1 MTRRIL
7 INGRRAEEVRV
18 AIVEN
23 QTLDDYE
30 IETRRSG
37 LLRNNIY
44 RGVVANIAPSLNA
57 AFVDFGDVKNGF
69 LAFNDV
75 VESAYCRP
83 VKDAYRISDVLVPGQ
98 EIIVQVIKDAGGP
111 KGAQVT
117 TNISL
122 AGRYLVLRPKD
133 AKSGVS
139 RKVDDDARADL
150 TQKVRSLDLPEGYGC
165 IVRTNAMD
173 QSRAILLRDAKALVQ
188 LWHKIEAEAARGN
201 GPQLL
206 YNDQDIVVS
215 VMRDYFDSSI
225 NEVLIDDKSC
235 YERAM
240 TYVKATIASGKEKIK
255 LYEDKMP
262 IFSRFGIE
270 KQIEQIYARQVAL
283 PSGGYIVIDPTE
295 ALTAIDVNSAHAT
308 KRENQDLTAY
318 HTNLEAATE
327 IGRQL
332 RMRDIG
338 GLIVVD
344 FIDMRSGKH
353 QRDVERVM
361 RNAMARDKAR
371 NKVERISAN
380 GLLEINRQR
389 ISQALSQRMHL
400 TCPTCGGRGTIPSAE
415 AIGMNLMRE
424 IDARAANGNLGG
436 VNIKLH
442 PDIAQQL
449 QNERRREFAQ
459 IENEYDIR
467 IEIIATREMSRG
479 EEAIEWLTRKQADAL
494 YPEKSVQRDT
504 ASIID
509 VAEVYQNQD
518 EIDDAYRPNDY
529 EEFSSDDARRKRA
542 SRRAQRREAI
552 CTDCEESTQ
561 QSACVA
567 DDAESKCM
575 NEDSSTRKRNRRE
588 ERKEE
593 CREARFDERREGR
606 FDERREGRF
615 DERRESSRREERR
628 DGGAPSQRSLR
639 TGAAEAVQAPDS
651 HRLPGIGIASGL
663 IALSVFIEAM
673 APYMNDANGANGPED
688 RSRRRFSAR
697 RRTFKKEAGAGMDYR
712 MFTLDLVK
720 AVCVRAFG
728 MSTEM
733 TRKDLVSQ
741 MPEVSRYF
749 EVIAQKPEDERLAI
763 VSDLR
768 IAITSRHA
776 SARLSCIFDANP
788 DAQADEMAAM
798 LVQARDNV
806 ITSMT
811 TRGAGEC
818 RSAAESTI
826 GAALERVF
834 GAAKAVA
841 ERVEASDAEIS
852 SAEVERAEESYTVAD
867 AVAESEEVVRHPEV
881 AIATVP
887 VAERRGSR
895 QRQRSNRRAAIGA
908 QAQDGSAEET
918 PCIVDDGVVVT
929 ADVEIAPMTR
939 LDDVKTTAET
949 ASEAHQDEDLEP
961 TLEMPRV
968 SRERRRDR
976 RSRDR
981 RNMASE
987 TVDSAES
994 NAIVRDSIAETQ
1006 VANEV
1011 QSTNEVQVANEVQAA
1026 NDAQTGRR
1034 RERRTRRPQIGS
1046 ENAGNAGNAVVMA
1059 QNGDEAANTVKQ
1071 TANVESQAV
1080 KTESQE
1086 AKAERQTAKAE
1097 KQTAKADN
1105 QTAKADNQT
1114 AKVDNQTANVES
1126 QAKPAIDDKTAP
1138 KAQKSPKAERLRRE
1152 APKAERPRR
1161 EAVSEPVVVAEA
1173 PQNDDNR
1180 SKRRVRKVNAAQID
1194 TTLYAKDDVVAVNA
1208 DLASADSSAVSA
1220 DMGAVSADMGAVSAD
1235 MGAASADSGVA
1246 ERDAVEVVAPVER
1259 QPRQPR
1265 RSRSR
1270 IEAKDKTSDDLG
1282 VERKVDEPKVDD
1294 VADIADKASKADKAN
1309 AADKASD
1316 KETKSTRRTRTVR
1329 ARMASPTA
1337 AESEERVDVAPVAE
1351 SLPVVDN
1358 SPAVEDGGAQTEP
1371 ASKPRRARQ
1380 TRRARPGDDVQ

>member
-1 MTRRIL
+1 M
-7 INGRRAEEVRV
+7 RV

-552 CTDCEESTQ
+552 CTNCEENTQ
-561 QSACVA
+561 QSTCVA
-567 DDAESKCM
+567 DDAESKCVS
-575 NEDSSTRKRNRRE
+575 EDSSNRRRNRRE

-593 CREARFDERREGR
+593 CRDERREGR
-606 FDERREGRF
+606 SDERREDRSDERREGRC

-651 HRLPGIGIASGL
+651 HRLPGIGVASGL

-673 APYMNDANGANGPED
+673 APYMNDANGSNGSNGPED

-741 MPEVSRYF
+741 MAEVSRYF

-811 TRGAGEC
+811 KRGAGEC

-826 GAALERVF
+826 GAAMERVF

-852 SAEVERAEESYTVAD
+852 SAKVESAEESYTVAD

-949 ASEAHQDEDLEP
+949 ASEAPQADDLET

-987 TVDSAES
+987 TADTAES
-994 NAIVRDSIAETQ
+994 NAIARDSIAETQ
-1006 VANEV
+1006 VV
-1011 QSTNEVQVANEVQAA
+1011 NEVQAT
-1026 NDAQTGRR
+1026 NDVQATNEAQTGRR

-1046 ENAGNAGNAVVMA
+1046 ENTGNAVIMA
-1059 QNGDEAANTVKQ
+1059 QNGDETVKAESQEANVERQ
-1071 TANVESQAV
+1071 TANVE
-1080 KTESQE
+1080 
-1086 AKAERQTAKAE
+1086 R
-1097 KQTAKADN
+1097 
-1105 QTAKADNQT
+1105 QT

-1126 QAKPAIDDKTAP
+1126 QSKPEIDDKTAP
-1138 KAQKSPKAERLRRE
+1138 KAQKSPKAERPRRE

-1161 EAVSEPVVVAEA
+1161 DAISEPVVVAEA

-1180 SKRRVRKVNAAQID
+1180 SKRRVRKVNAARID
-1194 TTLYAKDDVVAVNA
+1194 TALYAKDDVAAVNA

-1220 DMGAVSADMGAVSAD
+1220 DLGSVSADLSVS
-1235 MGAASADSGVA
+1235 

-1265 RSRSR
+1265 HSRSR
-1270 IEAKDKTSDDLG
+1270 IEAKDKASDDLG
-1282 VERKVDEPKVDD
+1282 VERKVDEPKVDA
-1294 VADIADKASKADKAN
+1294 VADIADKVRE
-1309 AADKASD
+1309 ADKASD
-1316 KETKSTRRTRTVR
+1316 KVTKSTRRTRTVR
-1329 ARMASPTA
+1329 ARMASTTA
-1337 AESEERVDVAPVAE
+1337 AESEGRVDVAPVAE
-1351 SLPVVDN
+1351 PLPVVDN

>member
-552 CTDCEESTQ
+552 CTNCEENTQ
-561 QSACVA
+561 QSTCVA
-567 DDAESKCM
+567 DDAESKCVS
-575 NEDSSTRKRNRRE
+575 EDSSNRRRNRRE

-593 CREARFDERREGR
+593 CRDERREDRSDERREGR
-606 FDERREGRF
+606 SDERREGRCDERREGRS

-651 HRLPGIGIASGL
+651 HRLPGIGVASGL

-673 APYMNDANGANGPED
+673 APYMNDANGSNGSNGPED

-741 MPEVSRYF
+741 MAEVSRYF

-806 ITSMT
+806 ITSMMK
-811 TRGAGEC
+811 RGAGEC

-826 GAALERVF
+826 GAAMERVF

-852 SAEVERAEESYTVAD
+852 SAKVESAEESYTVAD

-949 ASEAHQDEDLEP
+949 ASEAPQADDLET

-987 TVDSAES
+987 TADTAES
-994 NAIVRDSIAETQ
+994 NAIARDSIAETQ
-1006 VANEV
+1006 ATNDVQDAND
-1011 QSTNEVQVANEVQAA
+1011 VQVANE
-1026 NDAQTGRR
+1026 AQTGRR

-1046 ENAGNAGNAVVMA
+1046 ENTGNAVIMA
-1059 QNGDEAANTVKQ
+1059 QNGDETVK
-1071 TANVESQAV
+1071 A
-1080 KTESQE
+1080 ESQE
-1086 AKAERQTAKAE
+1086 ANVERQTAKV
-1097 KQTAKADN
+1097 
-1105 QTAKADNQT
+1105 DNQT

-1126 QAKPAIDDKTAP
+1126 QSKPEIDDKTAP
-1138 KAQKSPKAERLRRE
+1138 KAQKSPKAERPRRE

-1161 EAVSEPVVVAEA
+1161 DAISEPVVVAEA

-1180 SKRRVRKVNAAQID
+1180 SKRRVRKVNAARID
-1194 TTLYAKDDVVAVNA
+1194 TALYAKDDVAAVNA

-1220 DMGAVSADMGAVSAD
+1220 DLGSVSADS
-1235 MGAASADSGVA
+1235 SIS

-1270 IEAKDKTSDDLG
+1270 IEAKDKASDDLG
-1282 VERKVDEPKVDD
+1282 VERKVDEPKVDA
-1294 VADIADKASKADKAN
+1294 VADIADKVRE
-1309 AADKASD
+1309 ADKASD
-1316 KETKSTRRTRTVR
+1316 KVTKSTRRTRTVR
-1329 ARMASPTA
+1329 ARMASTTA
-1337 AESEERVDVAPVAE
+1337 AESEGRVDVAPVAE
-1351 SLPVVDN
+1351 PLPVVDN

>member
-552 CTDCEESTQ
+552 CTNCEENTQ

-567 DDAESKCM
+567 DDAESKCVS
-575 NEDSSTRKRNRRE
+575 EDSSNRRRNRRE

-593 CREARFDERREGR
+593 CRDERREDRSDERREDRCDERREGR
-606 FDERREGRF
+606 C

-651 HRLPGIGIASGL
+651 HRLPGIGVASGL

-673 APYMNDANGANGPED
+673 APYMNDANGSNGSNGPED

-741 MPEVSRYF
+741 MAEVSRYF

-811 TRGAGEC
+811 KRGAGEC

-826 GAALERVF
+826 GAAMERVF

-852 SAEVERAEESYTVAD
+852 SAKVESAEESYTVAD

-949 ASEAHQDEDLEP
+949 ASEAPQADDLET

-987 TVDSAES
+987 TADTAES
-994 NAIVRDSIAETQ
+994 NAIARDSIAETQ
-1006 VANEV
+1006 VANDV
-1011 QSTNEVQVANEVQAA
+1011 QATNDVQVANE
-1026 NDAQTGRR
+1026 AQTGRR

-1046 ENAGNAGNAVVMA
+1046 ENTGNAVIMA
-1059 QNGDEAANTVKQ
+1059 QNGDETVK
-1071 TANVESQAV
+1071 A
-1080 KTESQE
+1080 ESQE
-1086 AKAERQTAKAE
+1086 ANVER
-1097 KQTAKADN
+1097 
-1105 QTAKADNQT
+1105 QT

-1126 QAKPAIDDKTAP
+1126 QSKPEIDDKTAP
-1138 KAQKSPKAERLRRE
+1138 KAQKSPKAERPRRE

-1161 EAVSEPVVVAEA
+1161 DAISEPVVVAEA

-1180 SKRRVRKVNAAQID
+1180 SKRRVRKVNAARID
-1194 TTLYAKDDVVAVNA
+1194 TALYAKDDVAAVNA

-1220 DMGAVSADMGAVSAD
+1220 DLGSVSADS
-1235 MGAASADSGVA
+1235 SIS

-1270 IEAKDKTSDDLG
+1270 IEAKDKASDDLG
-1282 VERKVDEPKVDD
+1282 VERKVDEPKVDA
-1294 VADIADKASKADKAN
+1294 VADIADKVRE
-1309 AADKASD
+1309 ADKASD
-1316 KETKSTRRTRTVR
+1316 KVTKSTRRTRTVR
-1329 ARMASPTA
+1329 ARMASTTA
-1337 AESEERVDVAPVAE
+1337 AESEGRVDVAPVAE
-1351 SLPVVDN
+1351 PLPVVDN

>member
-240 TYVKATIASGKEKIK
+240 TYVKATIASGREKIK

-552 CTDCEESTQ
+552 CTNCEENTQ
-561 QSACVA
+561 QSTCVA
-567 DDAESKCM
+567 DDAESKCVS
-575 NEDSSTRKRNRRE
+575 EDSSNRRRNRRE

-593 CREARFDERREGR
+593 CRDERREDRSDERREGR
-606 FDERREGRF
+606 CDERREGRC

-651 HRLPGIGIASGL
+651 HRLPGIGVASGL

-673 APYMNDANGANGPED
+673 APYMNDANGSNGSNGPED

-741 MPEVSRYF
+741 MAEVSRYF

-811 TRGAGEC
+811 KRGAGEC

-826 GAALERVF
+826 GAAMERVF

-852 SAEVERAEESYTVAD
+852 SAKVESAEESYTVAD

-949 ASEAHQDEDLEP
+949 ASEAPQADDLET

-987 TVDSAES
+987 TADTAES
-994 NAIVRDSIAETQ
+994 NAIARDSIAETQ
-1006 VANEV
+1006 VANDV
-1011 QSTNEVQVANEVQAA
+1011 QATNDVQVANE
-1026 NDAQTGRR
+1026 AQTGRR

-1046 ENAGNAGNAVVMA
+1046 ENTGNAVIMA
-1059 QNGDEAANTVKQ
+1059 QNGDETVKAESQEANVERQ
-1071 TANVESQAV
+1071 TANVE
-1080 KTESQE
+1080 
-1086 AKAERQTAKAE
+1086 R
-1097 KQTAKADN
+1097 
-1105 QTAKADNQT
+1105 QT

-1126 QAKPAIDDKTAP
+1126 QSKPEIDDKTAP
-1138 KAQKSPKAERLRRE
+1138 KAQKSPKAERPRRE

-1161 EAVSEPVVVAEA
+1161 DAISEPVVVAEA

-1180 SKRRVRKVNAAQID
+1180 SKRRVRKVNAARID
-1194 TTLYAKDDVVAVNA
+1194 TALYAKDDVAAVNA

-1220 DMGAVSADMGAVSAD
+1220 DLGSVSADLSVS
-1235 MGAASADSGVA
+1235 

-1270 IEAKDKTSDDLG
+1270 IEAKDKASDDLG
-1282 VERKVDEPKVDD
+1282 VERKVDEPKVDA
-1294 VADIADKASKADKAN
+1294 VADIADKVREADKAN
-1309 AADKASD
+1309 DKV
-1316 KETKSTRRTRTVR
+1316 TKSTRRTRTVR
-1329 ARMASPTA
+1329 ARMASTTA
-1337 AESEERVDVAPVAE
+1337 AESEGRVDVAPVAE
-1351 SLPVVDN
+1351 PFPVVDN

>member
-552 CTDCEESTQ
+552 CTNCEENTQ

-567 DDAESKCM
+567 DDAESKCVS
-575 NEDSSTRKRNRRE
+575 EDSSNRRRNRRE

-593 CREARFDERREGR
+593 CRDERREDRSDERREGR
-606 FDERREGRF
+606 CDERREGRC

-651 HRLPGIGIASGL
+651 HRLPGIGVASGL

-673 APYMNDANGANGPED
+673 APYMNDANGSNGSNGPED

-741 MPEVSRYF
+741 MAEVSRYF

-806 ITSMT
+806 ITSMMK
-811 TRGAGEC
+811 RGAGEC

-826 GAALERVF
+826 GAAMERVF

-852 SAEVERAEESYTVAD
+852 SAKVESAEESYTVAD

-949 ASEAHQDEDLEP
+949 ASEAPQADDLET

-987 TVDSAES
+987 TADTAES
-994 NAIVRDSIAETQ
+994 NAIARDSIAETQ
-1006 VANEV
+1006 VANDV
-1011 QSTNEVQVANEVQAA
+1011 QATNDVQAANDVQVANE
-1026 NDAQTGRR
+1026 AQTGRR

-1046 ENAGNAGNAVVMA
+1046 ENTGNAVIMA
-1059 QNGDEAANTVKQ
+1059 QNGDETVKAESQEANVERQ
-1071 TANVESQAV
+1071 TANVE
-1080 KTESQE
+1080 
-1086 AKAERQTAKAE
+1086 R
-1097 KQTAKADN
+1097 
-1105 QTAKADNQT
+1105 QT

-1126 QAKPAIDDKTAP
+1126 QSKPEIDDKTAP
-1138 KAQKSPKAERLRRE
+1138 KAQKSPKAERPRRE

-1161 EAVSEPVVVAEA
+1161 DAISEPVVVAEA

-1180 SKRRVRKVNAAQID
+1180 SKRRVRKVNAARID
-1194 TTLYAKDDVVAVNA
+1194 TALYAKDDVAAVNA

-1220 DMGAVSADMGAVSAD
+1220 DLGSVSADSSVS
-1235 MGAASADSGVA
+1235 

-1270 IEAKDKTSDDLG
+1270 IEAKDKASDDLG
-1282 VERKVDEPKVDD
+1282 VERKVDEPKVDA
-1294 VADIADKASKADKAN
+1294 VADIADKVRE
-1309 AADKASD
+1309 ADKASD
-1316 KETKSTRRTRTVR
+1316 KVTKSTRRTRTVR
-1329 ARMASPTA
+1329 ARMASTTA
-1337 AESEERVDVAPVAE
+1337 AESEGRVDVAPVAE
-1351 SLPVVDN
+1351 PLPVVDN

>member
-552 CTDCEESTQ
+552 CTNCEENTQ

-567 DDAESKCM
+567 DDAESKCVS
-575 NEDSSTRKRNRRE
+575 EDSSNRRRNRRE

-593 CREARFDERREGR
+593 CRDERREDRSDERREGR
-606 FDERREGRF
+606 CDERREGRS

-639 TGAAEAVQAPDS
+639 TGATEAVQAPDS
-651 HRLPGIGIASGL
+651 HRLPGIGVASGL

-673 APYMNDANGANGPED
+673 APYMNDANGSNGPED

-741 MPEVSRYF
+741 MAEVSRYF

-806 ITSMT
+806 ITSMMK
-811 TRGAGEC
+811 RGAGEC

-826 GAALERVF
+826 GAAMERVF

-852 SAEVERAEESYTVAD
+852 SAKVESAEESYTVAD

-949 ASEAHQDEDLEP
+949 ASEAPQADDLET

-987 TVDSAES
+987 TADTAES
-994 NAIVRDSIAETQ
+994 NAIARDSIAETQ
-1006 VANEV
+1006 VANDV
-1011 QSTNEVQVANEVQAA
+1011 QATNDVQVANE
-1026 NDAQTGRR
+1026 AQTGRR

-1046 ENAGNAGNAVVMA
+1046 ENTGNAVIMA
-1059 QNGDEAANTVKQ
+1059 QNGDETVK
-1071 TANVESQAV
+1071 A
-1080 KTESQE
+1080 ESQE
-1086 AKAERQTAKAE
+1086 ANVER
-1097 KQTAKADN
+1097 
-1105 QTAKADNQT
+1105 QT

-1126 QAKPAIDDKTAP
+1126 QSKPEIDDKTAP
-1138 KAQKSPKAERLRRE
+1138 KAQKSPKAERPRRE

-1161 EAVSEPVVVAEA
+1161 DAISEPVVVAEA
-1173 PQNDDNR
+1173 PQNGDNR
-1180 SKRRVRKVNAAQID
+1180 SKRRVRKVNAARID
-1194 TTLYAKDDVVAVNA
+1194 TALYAKDDVAAVNA

-1220 DMGAVSADMGAVSAD
+1220 DLGSVSADLSVS
-1235 MGAASADSGVA
+1235 

-1270 IEAKDKTSDDLG
+1270 IEAKDKASDDLG
-1282 VERKVDEPKVDD
+1282 VERKVDEPKVDA
-1294 VADIADKASKADKAN
+1294 VADIADKVRE
-1309 AADKASD
+1309 ADKASD
-1316 KETKSTRRTRTVR
+1316 KVTKSTRRTRTVR
-1329 ARMASPTA
+1329 ARMASTTA
-1337 AESEERVDVAPVAE
+1337 AESEGRVDVAPVAE
-1351 SLPVVDN
+1351 PLPVVDN

>member
-552 CTDCEESTQ
+552 CTNCEENTQ
-561 QSACVA
+561 QSTCVA
-567 DDAESKCM
+567 DDAESKCVS
-575 NEDSSTRKRNRRE
+575 EDSSNRRRNRRE

-593 CREARFDERREGR
+593 CRDERREDRSDERREGR
-606 FDERREGRF
+606 CDERREGRS

-651 HRLPGIGIASGL
+651 HRLPGIGVASGL

-673 APYMNDANGANGPED
+673 APYMNDANGSNGPED

-741 MPEVSRYF
+741 MAEVSRYF

-811 TRGAGEC
+811 KRGAGEC

-826 GAALERVF
+826 GAAMERVF

-852 SAEVERAEESYTVAD
+852 SAKVESAEESYTVAD

-949 ASEAHQDEDLEP
+949 ASEAPQADDLET

-987 TVDSAES
+987 TADTAES
-994 NAIVRDSIAETQ
+994 NAIARDSIAETQ
-1006 VANEV
+1006 VANDV
-1011 QSTNEVQVANEVQAA
+1011 QATNDVQAANDVQVANE
-1026 NDAQTGRR
+1026 AQTGRR

-1046 ENAGNAGNAVVMA
+1046 ENTGNAVIMA
-1059 QNGDEAANTVKQ
+1059 QNGDETVKAESQEANVERQ
-1071 TANVESQAV
+1071 TANVE
-1080 KTESQE
+1080 
-1086 AKAERQTAKAE
+1086 R
-1097 KQTAKADN
+1097 
-1105 QTAKADNQT
+1105 QT

-1126 QAKPAIDDKTAP
+1126 QSKPEIDDKTAP
-1138 KAQKSPKAERLRRE
+1138 KAQKSPKAERPRRE

-1161 EAVSEPVVVAEA
+1161 DAISEPVVVAEA
-1173 PQNDDNR
+1173 PQNGDNR
-1180 SKRRVRKVNAAQID
+1180 SKRRVRKVNAARID
-1194 TTLYAKDDVVAVNA
+1194 TALYAKDDVAAVNA

-1220 DMGAVSADMGAVSAD
+1220 DLGSVSADSSVS
-1235 MGAASADSGVA
+1235 

-1270 IEAKDKTSDDLG
+1270 IEAKDKASDDLG
-1282 VERKVDEPKVDD
+1282 VERKVDEPKVDA
-1294 VADIADKASKADKAN
+1294 VADIADKVRE
-1309 AADKASD
+1309 ADKASD
-1316 KETKSTRRTRTVR
+1316 KVTKSTRRTRTVR
-1329 ARMASPTA
+1329 ARMASTTA
-1337 AESEERVDVAPVAE
+1337 AESEGRVDVAPVAE
-1351 SLPVVDN
+1351 PLPVVDN

>member
-552 CTDCEESTQ
+552 CTNCEENTQ
-561 QSACVA
+561 QSTCVA
-567 DDAESKCM
+567 DDAESKCVS
-575 NEDSSTRKRNRRE
+575 EDSSNRRRNRRE

-593 CREARFDERREGR
+593 CRDERREDRSDERREGR
-606 FDERREGRF
+606 CDERREGRCDERREGRSDERREGRS

-651 HRLPGIGIASGL
+651 HRLPGIGVASGL

-673 APYMNDANGANGPED
+673 APYMNDANGSNGSNGPED

-741 MPEVSRYF
+741 MAEVSRYF

-811 TRGAGEC
+811 KRGAGEC

-826 GAALERVF
+826 GAAMERVF

-852 SAEVERAEESYTVAD
+852 SAKVESAEESYTVAD

-949 ASEAHQDEDLEP
+949 ASEAPQADDLET

-987 TVDSAES
+987 TADTAES
-994 NAIVRDSIAETQ
+994 NAIARDSIAETQ
-1006 VANEV
+1006 VANDV
-1011 QSTNEVQVANEVQAA
+1011 QATNDVQVANE
-1026 NDAQTGRR
+1026 AQTGRR

-1046 ENAGNAGNAVVMA
+1046 ENTGNAVIMA
-1059 QNGDEAANTVKQ
+1059 QNGDETVKAESQEANVERQ
-1071 TANVESQAV
+1071 TANVE
-1080 KTESQE
+1080 
-1086 AKAERQTAKAE
+1086 R
-1097 KQTAKADN
+1097 
-1105 QTAKADNQT
+1105 QT

-1126 QAKPAIDDKTAP
+1126 QSKPEIDDKTAP
-1138 KAQKSPKAERLRRE
+1138 KAQKSPKAERPRRE

-1161 EAVSEPVVVAEA
+1161 DAISEPVVVAEA

-1180 SKRRVRKVNAAQID
+1180 SKRRVRKVNAARID
-1194 TTLYAKDDVVAVNA
+1194 TALYAKDDVAAVNA

-1220 DMGAVSADMGAVSAD
+1220 DLGSVSADSSVS
-1235 MGAASADSGVA
+1235 

-1270 IEAKDKTSDDLG
+1270 IEAKDKASDDLG
-1282 VERKVDEPKVDD
+1282 VERKVDEPKVDA
-1294 VADIADKASKADKAN
+1294 VADIADKVRE
-1309 AADKASD
+1309 ADKASD
-1316 KETKSTRRTRTVR
+1316 KVTKSTRRTRTVR
-1329 ARMASPTA
+1329 ACMASTTA
-1337 AESEERVDVAPVAE
+1337 AESEGRVDVAPVAE
-1351 SLPVVDN
+1351 PLPVVDN

>member
-552 CTDCEESTQ
+552 CTNCEENTQ
-561 QSACVA
+561 QSTCVA
-567 DDAESKCM
+567 DDAESKCVS
-575 NEDSSTRKRNRRE
+575 EDSSNRRRNRRE

-593 CREARFDERREGR
+593 CRDERREDRSDERREGR
-606 FDERREGRF
+606 SDERREGRCDERREGRC

-651 HRLPGIGIASGL
+651 HRLPGIGVASGL

-673 APYMNDANGANGPED
+673 APYMNDANGSNGSNGPED

-741 MPEVSRYF
+741 MAEVSRYF

-811 TRGAGEC
+811 KRGAGEC

-826 GAALERVF
+826 GAAMERVF

-852 SAEVERAEESYTVAD
+852 SAKVESAEESYTVAD

-949 ASEAHQDEDLEP
+949 ASEAPQADDLET

-987 TVDSAES
+987 TADTAES
-994 NAIVRDSIAETQ
+994 NAIARDSIAETQ
-1006 VANEV
+1006 ATNDVQVTNDVQAAND
-1011 QSTNEVQVANEVQAA
+1011 VQVANE
-1026 NDAQTGRR
+1026 AQTGRR

-1046 ENAGNAGNAVVMA
+1046 ENTGNAVIMA
-1059 QNGDEAANTVKQ
+1059 QNGDETVKAESQEANVERQ
-1071 TANVESQAV
+1071 TANVE
-1080 KTESQE
+1080 
-1086 AKAERQTAKAE
+1086 R
-1097 KQTAKADN
+1097 
-1105 QTAKADNQT
+1105 QT

-1126 QAKPAIDDKTAP
+1126 QSKPEIDDKTAP
-1138 KAQKSPKAERLRRE
+1138 KAQKSPKAERPRRE

-1161 EAVSEPVVVAEA
+1161 DAISEPVVVAEA

-1180 SKRRVRKVNAAQID
+1180 SKRRVRKVNAARID
-1194 TTLYAKDDVVAVNA
+1194 TALYAKDDVAAVNA

-1220 DMGAVSADMGAVSAD
+1220 DLGSVSADSSVS
-1235 MGAASADSGVA
+1235 

-1270 IEAKDKTSDDLG
+1270 IEAKDKASDDLG
-1282 VERKVDEPKVDD
+1282 VERKVDEPKVDA
-1294 VADIADKASKADKAN
+1294 VADIADKVRE
-1309 AADKASD
+1309 ADKASD
-1316 KETKSTRRTRTVR
+1316 KVTKSTRRTRTVR
-1329 ARMASPTA
+1329 ARMASTTA
-1337 AESEERVDVAPVAE
+1337 AESEGRVDVAPVAE
-1351 SLPVVDN
+1351 PLPVVDN

>member
-552 CTDCEESTQ
+552 CTNCEENTQ

-567 DDAESKCM
+567 DDAESKCVS
-575 NEDSSTRKRNRRE
+575 EDSSNRRRNRRE

-593 CREARFDERREGR
+593 CRDERREDRSDERREGR
-606 FDERREGRF
+606 CDERREGRC

-651 HRLPGIGIASGL
+651 HRLPGIGVASGL

-673 APYMNDANGANGPED
+673 APYMNDANGSNGSNGPED

-741 MPEVSRYF
+741 MAEVSRYF

-811 TRGAGEC
+811 KRGAGEC

-826 GAALERVF
+826 GAAMERVF

-852 SAEVERAEESYTVAD
+852 SAKVESAEESYTVAD

-949 ASEAHQDEDLEP
+949 ASEAPQADDLET

-987 TVDSAES
+987 TADTAES
-994 NAIVRDSIAETQ
+994 NAIARDSIAETQ
-1006 VANEV
+1006 VV
-1011 QSTNEVQVANEVQAA
+1011 NEVQAT
-1026 NDAQTGRR
+1026 NDVQATSDVQATNEAQTGRR

-1046 ENAGNAGNAVVMA
+1046 ENTGNAVIMA
-1059 QNGDEAANTVKQ
+1059 QNGDETVK
-1071 TANVESQAV
+1071 A
-1080 KTESQE
+1080 ESQE
-1086 AKAERQTAKAE
+1086 ANVERQTAKVE
-1097 KQTAKADN
+1097 R
-1105 QTAKADNQT
+1105 QT

-1126 QAKPAIDDKTAP
+1126 QSKPEIDDKTAP
-1138 KAQKSPKAERLRRE
+1138 KAQKSPKAERPRRE

-1161 EAVSEPVVVAEA
+1161 DAISEPVVVAEA
-1173 PQNDDNR
+1173 PQNGDNR
-1180 SKRRVRKVNAAQID
+1180 SKRRVRKVNAARID
-1194 TTLYAKDDVVAVNA
+1194 TALYAKDDVAAVNA

-1220 DMGAVSADMGAVSAD
+1220 DLGSVSADSSVS
-1235 MGAASADSGVA
+1235 

-1270 IEAKDKTSDDLG
+1270 IEAKDKASDDLG
-1282 VERKVDEPKVDD
+1282 VERKVDEPKVDA
-1294 VADIADKASKADKAN
+1294 VADIADKVRE
-1309 AADKASD
+1309 ADKASD
-1316 KETKSTRRTRTVR
+1316 KVTKSTRRTRTVR
-1329 ARMASPTA
+1329 ARMASTTA
-1337 AESEERVDVAPVAE
+1337 AESEGRVDVAPVAE
-1351 SLPVVDN
+1351 PLPVVDN

>member
-552 CTDCEESTQ
+552 CTNCEENTQ

-567 DDAESKCM
+567 DDAESKCVS
-575 NEDSSTRKRNRRE
+575 EDSSNRRRNRRE

-593 CREARFDERREGR
+593 CRDERREGR
-606 FDERREGRF
+606 CDERREGRSDERREGRS

-651 HRLPGIGIASGL
+651 HRLPGIGVASGL

-673 APYMNDANGANGPED
+673 APYMNDANGSNGSNGTED

-741 MPEVSRYF
+741 MAEVSRYF

-806 ITSMT
+806 ITSMMK
-811 TRGAGEC
+811 RGAGEC

-826 GAALERVF
+826 GAAMERVF

-852 SAEVERAEESYTVAD
+852 SAKVESAEESYTVAD

-949 ASEAHQDEDLEP
+949 ASEAPQADDLET

-987 TVDSAES
+987 TADTAES
-994 NAIVRDSIAETQ
+994 NAIARDSIAETQ
-1006 VANEV
+1006 VANDV
-1011 QSTNEVQVANEVQAA
+1011 QATNDVQAANDVQVANE
-1026 NDAQTGRR
+1026 AQTGRR

-1046 ENAGNAGNAVVMA
+1046 ENTGNAVIMA
-1059 QNGDEAANTVKQ
+1059 QNGDETVK
-1071 TANVESQAV
+1071 A
-1080 KTESQE
+1080 ESQE
-1086 AKAERQTAKAE
+1086 ANVER
-1097 KQTAKADN
+1097 
-1105 QTAKADNQT
+1105 QT

-1126 QAKPAIDDKTAP
+1126 QSKPEIDDKTAP
-1138 KAQKSPKAERLRRE
+1138 KAQKSPKAERPRRE

-1161 EAVSEPVVVAEA
+1161 DAISEPVVVAEA

-1180 SKRRVRKVNAAQID
+1180 SKRRVRKVNAARID
-1194 TTLYAKDDVVAVNA
+1194 TALYAKDDVAAVNA

-1220 DMGAVSADMGAVSAD
+1220 DLGSVSADSSVS
-1235 MGAASADSGVA
+1235 

-1270 IEAKDKTSDDLG
+1270 IEAKDKASDDLG
-1282 VERKVDEPKVDD
+1282 VERKVDEPKVDA
-1294 VADIADKASKADKAN
+1294 VADIADKVRE
-1309 AADKASD
+1309 ADKASD
-1316 KETKSTRRTRTVR
+1316 KVTKSTRRTRTVR
-1329 ARMASPTA
+1329 ARMASTTA
-1337 AESEERVDVAPVAE
+1337 AESEGRVDVTPVAE
-1351 SLPVVDN
+1351 PLPVVDN

>member
-552 CTDCEESTQ
+552 CTNCEENTQ

-567 DDAESKCM
+567 DDAESKCVS
-575 NEDSSTRKRNRRE
+575 EDSSNRRRNRRE
-588 ERKEE
+588 DRSDER
-593 CREARFDERREGR
+593 RDERREGR
-606 FDERREGRF
+606 CDERREGRSDERREGRS

-651 HRLPGIGIASGL
+651 HRLPGIGVASGL

-673 APYMNDANGANGPED
+673 APYMNDANGSNGSNGTED

-697 RRTFKKEAGAGMDYR
+697 RRTFKKEAGTDMDYR

-741 MPEVSRYF
+741 MAEVSRYF

-811 TRGAGEC
+811 KRGAGEC

-826 GAALERVF
+826 GAAMERVF

-852 SAEVERAEESYTVAD
+852 SAKVESAEESYTVAD

-949 ASEAHQDEDLEP
+949 ASEAPQADDLET

-987 TVDSAES
+987 TADTAES
-994 NAIVRDSIAETQ
+994 NAIARDSIAETQ
-1006 VANEV
+1006 VANE
-1011 QSTNEVQVANEVQAA
+1011 
-1026 NDAQTGRR
+1026 AQTGRR

-1046 ENAGNAGNAVVMA
+1046 ENTGNAVIMA
-1059 QNGDEAANTVKQ
+1059 QNGDETVKAESQEANVERQ
-1071 TANVESQAV
+1071 TANVE
-1080 KTESQE
+1080 
-1086 AKAERQTAKAE
+1086 R
-1097 KQTAKADN
+1097 
-1105 QTAKADNQT
+1105 QT

-1126 QAKPAIDDKTAP
+1126 QSKPEIDDKTAP
-1138 KAQKSPKAERLRRE
+1138 KAQKSPKAERPRRE

-1161 EAVSEPVVVAEA
+1161 DAISEPVVVAEA
-1173 PQNDDNR
+1173 PQNGDNR
-1180 SKRRVRKVNAAQID
+1180 SKRRVRKVNAARID
-1194 TTLYAKDDVVAVNA
+1194 TALYAKDDVAAVNA

-1220 DMGAVSADMGAVSAD
+1220 DLGSVSADSSVS
-1235 MGAASADSGVA
+1235 

-1270 IEAKDKTSDDLG
+1270 IEAKDKASDDLG
-1282 VERKVDEPKVDD
+1282 VERKVDEPKVDA
-1294 VADIADKASKADKAN
+1294 VADIADKVRE
-1309 AADKASD
+1309 ADKASD
-1316 KETKSTRRTRTVR
+1316 KVTKSTRRTRTVR
-1329 ARMASPTA
+1329 ARMASTTA
-1337 AESEERVDVAPVAE
+1337 AESEGRVDVAPVAE
-1351 SLPVVDN
+1351 PLPVVDN

>member
-1 MTRRIL
+1 M
-7 INGRRAEEVRV
+7 RV

-1046 ENAGNAGNAVVMA
+1046 ENAGNAGNAGNAVVMA

-1105 QTAKADNQT
+1105 QTAK
-1114 AKVDNQTANVES
+1114 VDNQTANVES

-1138 KAQKSPKAERLRRE
+1138 KAQKSPKAERPRRE

-1161 EAVSEPVVVAEA
+1161 DAISEPVVVAEA
-1173 PQNDDNR
+1173 PQNGDNR
-1180 SKRRVRKVNAAQID
+1180 SKRRVRKVNAARID
-1194 TTLYAKDDVVAVNA
+1194 TALYAKDDVAAVNA

-1220 DMGAVSADMGAVSAD
+1220 DLGSVSADSSVS
-1235 MGAASADSGVA
+1235 

-1270 IEAKDKTSDDLG
+1270 IEAKDKASDDLG
-1282 VERKVDEPKVDD
+1282 VERKVDEPKVDA
-1294 VADIADKASKADKAN
+1294 VADIADKVRE
-1309 AADKASD
+1309 ADKASD
-1316 KETKSTRRTRTVR
+1316 KVTKSTRRTRTVR
-1329 ARMASPTA
+1329 ARMASTTA
-1337 AESEERVDVAPVAE
+1337 AESEGRVDVAPVAE
-1351 SLPVVDN
+1351 PLPVVDN

>member
-552 CTDCEESTQ
+552 CTNCEENTQ

-567 DDAESKCM
+567 DDAESKCVS
-575 NEDSSTRKRNRRE
+575 EDSSNRRRNRRE

-593 CREARFDERREGR
+593 CRDERREDRSDERREGR
-606 FDERREGRF
+606 CDERREGRC

-628 DGGAPSQRSLR
+628 DVGAPSQRSLR

-651 HRLPGIGIASGL
+651 HRLPGIGVASGL

-673 APYMNDANGANGPED
+673 APYMNDANGSNGSNGPED

-741 MPEVSRYF
+741 MAEVSRYF

-811 TRGAGEC
+811 KRGAGEC

-826 GAALERVF
+826 GAAMERVF

-852 SAEVERAEESYTVAD
+852 SAKVESAEESYTVAD

-949 ASEAHQDEDLEP
+949 ASEAPQADDLET

-987 TVDSAES
+987 TADTAES
-994 NAIVRDSIAETQ
+994 NAIARDSIAETQ
-1006 VANEV
+1006 VANDV
-1011 QSTNEVQVANEVQAA
+1011 QATNDVQVANE
-1026 NDAQTGRR
+1026 AQTGRR

-1046 ENAGNAGNAVVMA
+1046 ENTGNAVIMA
-1059 QNGDEAANTVKQ
+1059 QNGDETVKAESQEANVERQ
-1071 TANVESQAV
+1071 TANVE
-1080 KTESQE
+1080 
-1086 AKAERQTAKAE
+1086 R
-1097 KQTAKADN
+1097 
-1105 QTAKADNQT
+1105 QT

-1126 QAKPAIDDKTAP
+1126 QSKPEIDDKTAP
-1138 KAQKSPKAERLRRE
+1138 KAQKSPKAERPRRE

-1161 EAVSEPVVVAEA
+1161 DAISEPVVVAEA

-1180 SKRRVRKVNAAQID
+1180 SKRRVRKVNAARID
-1194 TTLYAKDDVVAVNA
+1194 TALYAKDDVAAVNA

-1220 DMGAVSADMGAVSAD
+1220 DLGSVSADLSVS
-1235 MGAASADSGVA
+1235 

-1270 IEAKDKTSDDLG
+1270 IEAKDKASDDLG
-1282 VERKVDEPKVDD
+1282 VERKVDEPKVDA
-1294 VADIADKASKADKAN
+1294 VADIADKVRE
-1309 AADKASD
+1309 ADKASD
-1316 KETKSTRRTRTVR
+1316 KVTKSTRRTRTVR
-1329 ARMASPTA
+1329 ARMASTTA
-1337 AESEERVDVAPVAE
+1337 AESEGRVDVAPVAE
-1351 SLPVVDN
+1351 PLPVVDN

>member
-552 CTDCEESTQ
+552 CTNCEENTQ

-567 DDAESKCM
+567 DDAESKCVS
-575 NEDSSTRKRNRRE
+575 EDSSNRRRNRRE

-593 CREARFDERREGR
+593 CRDERREDRSDERREGR
-606 FDERREGRF
+606 CDERREGRCDERREGRC

-651 HRLPGIGIASGL
+651 HRLPGIGVASGL

-673 APYMNDANGANGPED
+673 APYMNDANGSNGSNGPED

-741 MPEVSRYF
+741 MAEVSRYF

-806 ITSMT
+806 ITSMMK
-811 TRGAGEC
+811 RGAGEC

-826 GAALERVF
+826 GAAMERVF

-852 SAEVERAEESYTVAD
+852 SAKVESAEESYTVAD

-949 ASEAHQDEDLEP
+949 ASEAPQADDLET

-987 TVDSAES
+987 TADTAES
-994 NAIVRDSIAETQ
+994 NAIARDSIAETQ

-1011 QSTNEVQVANEVQAA
+1011 QATNDVQATNE
-1026 NDAQTGRR
+1026 AQTGRR

-1046 ENAGNAGNAVVMA
+1046 ENTGNAVIMA
-1059 QNGDEAANTVKQ
+1059 QNGDETVK
-1071 TANVESQAV
+1071 A
-1080 KTESQE
+1080 ESQE
-1086 AKAERQTAKAE
+1086 ANVER
-1097 KQTAKADN
+1097 
-1105 QTAKADNQT
+1105 QT

-1126 QAKPAIDDKTAP
+1126 QSKPEIDDKTAP
-1138 KAQKSPKAERLRRE
+1138 KAQKSPKAER
-1152 APKAERPRR
+1152 PRR
-1161 EAVSEPVVVAEA
+1161 DAISEPVVVAEA
-1173 PQNDDNR
+1173 PQNGDNR
-1180 SKRRVRKVNAAQID
+1180 SKRRVRKVNAARID
-1194 TTLYAKDDVVAVNA
+1194 TALYAKDDVAAVNA

-1220 DMGAVSADMGAVSAD
+1220 DLGSVSADLSVS
-1235 MGAASADSGVA
+1235 

-1270 IEAKDKTSDDLG
+1270 IEAKDKASDDLG
-1282 VERKVDEPKVDD
+1282 VERKVDEPKVDA
-1294 VADIADKASKADKAN
+1294 VADIADKVRE
-1309 AADKASD
+1309 ADKASD
-1316 KETKSTRRTRTVR
+1316 KVTKSTRRTRTVR
-1329 ARMASPTA
+1329 ARMASTTA
-1337 AESEERVDVAPVAE
+1337 AESEGRVDVAPVAE
-1351 SLPVVDN
+1351 PFPVVDN

>member
-552 CTDCEESTQ
+552 CTNCEENTQ

-567 DDAESKCM
+567 DDAESKCVS
-575 NEDSSTRKRNRRE
+575 EDSSNRRRNRRE

-593 CREARFDERREGR
+593 CRDERREDRSDERREGR
-606 FDERREGRF
+606 CDERREGRCDERREGRC

-651 HRLPGIGIASGL
+651 HRLPGIGVASGL

-673 APYMNDANGANGPED
+673 APYMNDANGSNGSNGPED

-741 MPEVSRYF
+741 MAEVSRYF

-811 TRGAGEC
+811 KRGAGEC

-826 GAALERVF
+826 GAAMERVF

-852 SAEVERAEESYTVAD
+852 SAKVESAEESYTVAD

-949 ASEAHQDEDLEP
+949 ASEAPQADDLET

-987 TVDSAES
+987 TADTAES
-994 NAIVRDSIAETQ
+994 NAIARDSIAETQ

-1011 QSTNEVQVANEVQAA
+1011 QATNDVQATNE
-1026 NDAQTGRR
+1026 AQTGRR

-1046 ENAGNAGNAVVMA
+1046 ENTGNAVIMA
-1059 QNGDEAANTVKQ
+1059 QNGDETVK
-1071 TANVESQAV
+1071 A
-1080 KTESQE
+1080 ESQE
-1086 AKAERQTAKAE
+1086 ANVER
-1097 KQTAKADN
+1097 
-1105 QTAKADNQT
+1105 QT

-1126 QAKPAIDDKTAP
+1126 QSKPEIDDKTAP
-1138 KAQKSPKAERLRRE
+1138 KAQKSPKAERPRRE

-1161 EAVSEPVVVAEA
+1161 DAISEPVVVAEA
-1173 PQNDDNR
+1173 PQNGDNR
-1180 SKRRVRKVNAAQID
+1180 SKRRVRKVNAARID
-1194 TTLYAKDDVVAVNA
+1194 TALYAKDDVAAVNA

-1220 DMGAVSADMGAVSAD
+1220 DLGSVSADLSVS
-1235 MGAASADSGVA
+1235 

-1270 IEAKDKTSDDLG
+1270 IEAKDKASDDLG
-1282 VERKVDEPKVDD
+1282 VERKVDEPKVDA
-1294 VADIADKASKADKAN
+1294 VADIADKVRE
-1309 AADKASD
+1309 ADKASD
-1316 KETKSTRRTRTVR
+1316 KVTKSTRRTRTVR
-1329 ARMASPTA
+1329 ARMASTTA
-1337 AESEERVDVAPVAE
+1337 AESEGRVDVAPVAE
-1351 SLPVVDN
+1351 PFPVVDN

>member
-552 CTDCEESTQ
+552 CTNCEENTQ
-561 QSACVA
+561 QSTCVA
-567 DDAESKCM
+567 DDAESKCVS
-575 NEDSSTRKRNRRE
+575 EDSSNRRRNRRE

-593 CREARFDERREGR
+593 CRDERREDRSDERREGR
-606 FDERREGRF
+606 CDERREGRCDERREGRSDERREGRS

-651 HRLPGIGIASGL
+651 HRLPGIGVASGL

-673 APYMNDANGANGPED
+673 APYMNDANGSNGPNGPED

-741 MPEVSRYF
+741 MAEVSRYF

-811 TRGAGEC
+811 KRGAGEC

-826 GAALERVF
+826 GAAMERVF

-852 SAEVERAEESYTVAD
+852 SAKVESAEESYTVAD

-949 ASEAHQDEDLEP
+949 ASEAPQADDLET

-987 TVDSAES
+987 TADTAES
-994 NAIVRDSIAETQ
+994 NAIARDSIAETQ
-1006 VANEV
+1006 VV
-1011 QSTNEVQVANEVQAA
+1011 NEVQAT
-1026 NDAQTGRR
+1026 NDVQATNEAQTGRR

-1046 ENAGNAGNAVVMA
+1046 ENTGNAVIMA
-1059 QNGDEAANTVKQ
+1059 QNGDETVKAESQEANVERQ
-1071 TANVESQAV
+1071 TANVE
-1080 KTESQE
+1080 
-1086 AKAERQTAKAE
+1086 R
-1097 KQTAKADN
+1097 
-1105 QTAKADNQT
+1105 QT

-1126 QAKPAIDDKTAP
+1126 QSKPEIDDKTAP
-1138 KAQKSPKAERLRRE
+1138 KAQKSPKAERPRRE

-1161 EAVSEPVVVAEA
+1161 DAISEPVVVAEA

-1180 SKRRVRKVNAAQID
+1180 SKRRVRKVNAARID
-1194 TTLYAKDDVVAVNA
+1194 TALYAKDDVAAVNA

-1220 DMGAVSADMGAVSAD
+1220 DLGSVSADLSVS
-1235 MGAASADSGVA
+1235 

-1270 IEAKDKTSDDLG
+1270 IEAKDKASDDLG
-1282 VERKVDEPKVDD
+1282 VERKVDEPKVDA
-1294 VADIADKASKADKAN
+1294 VADIADKVRE
-1309 AADKASD
+1309 ADKASD
-1316 KETKSTRRTRTVR
+1316 KVTKSTRRTRTVR
-1329 ARMASPTA
+1329 ARMASTTA
-1337 AESEERVDVAPVAE
+1337 AESEGRVDVAPVAE
-1351 SLPVVDN
+1351 PFPVVDN

>member
-552 CTDCEESTQ
+552 CTNCEENTQ

-567 DDAESKCM
+567 DDAESKCVS
-575 NEDSSTRKRNRRE
+575 EDSSNRRRNRRE

-593 CREARFDERREGR
+593 CRDERREGR
-606 FDERREGRF
+606 CDERREGRSDERREGRS

-651 HRLPGIGIASGL
+651 HRLPGIGVASGL

-673 APYMNDANGANGPED
+673 APYMNDANGSNGSNGTED

-741 MPEVSRYF
+741 MAEVSRYF

-806 ITSMT
+806 ITSMMK
-811 TRGAGEC
+811 RGAGEC

-826 GAALERVF
+826 GAAMERVF

-852 SAEVERAEESYTVAD
+852 SAKVESAEESYTVAD

-949 ASEAHQDEDLEP
+949 ASEAPQADDLET

-987 TVDSAES
+987 TVDTAES
-994 NAIVRDSIAETQ
+994 NAIARDSIAETQ
-1006 VANEV
+1006 VANDV
-1011 QSTNEVQVANEVQAA
+1011 QATNDVQAANDVQVANE
-1026 NDAQTGRR
+1026 AQTGRR

-1046 ENAGNAGNAVVMA
+1046 ENTGNAVIMA
-1059 QNGDEAANTVKQ
+1059 QNGDETVK
-1071 TANVESQAV
+1071 A
-1080 KTESQE
+1080 ESQE
-1086 AKAERQTAKAE
+1086 ANVER
-1097 KQTAKADN
+1097 
-1105 QTAKADNQT
+1105 QT

-1126 QAKPAIDDKTAP
+1126 QSKPEIDDKTAP
-1138 KAQKSPKAERLRRE
+1138 KAQKSPKAERPRRE

-1161 EAVSEPVVVAEA
+1161 DAISEPVVVAEA
-1173 PQNDDNR
+1173 PQNGDNR
-1180 SKRRVRKVNAAQID
+1180 SKRRVRKVNAARID
-1194 TTLYAKDDVVAVNA
+1194 TALYAKDDVAAVNA

-1220 DMGAVSADMGAVSAD
+1220 DLGSVSADSSVS
-1235 MGAASADSGVA
+1235 

-1270 IEAKDKTSDDLG
+1270 IEAKDKASDDLG
-1282 VERKVDEPKVDD
+1282 VERKVDEPKVDA
-1294 VADIADKASKADKAN
+1294 VADIADKVRE
-1309 AADKASD
+1309 ADKASD
-1316 KETKSTRRTRTVR
+1316 KVTKSTRRTRTVR
-1329 ARMASPTA
+1329 ARMASTTA
-1337 AESEERVDVAPVAE
+1337 AESEGRVDVAPVAE
-1351 SLPVVDN
+1351 PLPVVDN

>member
-552 CTDCEESTQ
+552 CTNCEENTQ

-567 DDAESKCM
+567 DDAESKCVS
-575 NEDSSTRKRNRRE
+575 EDSSNRRRNRRE

-593 CREARFDERREGR
+593 CRDERREGR
-606 FDERREGRF
+606 CDERREGRSDERREGRS

-651 HRLPGIGIASGL
+651 HRLPGIGVASGL

-673 APYMNDANGANGPED
+673 APYMNDANGSNGSNGTED

-741 MPEVSRYF
+741 MAEVSRYF

-811 TRGAGEC
+811 KRGAGEC

-826 GAALERVF
+826 GAAMERVF

-852 SAEVERAEESYTVAD
+852 SAKVESAEESYTVAD

-949 ASEAHQDEDLEP
+949 ASEAPQADDLET

-987 TVDSAES
+987 TADTAES
-994 NAIVRDSIAETQ
+994 NAIARDSIAETQ
-1006 VANEV
+1006 VANDV
-1011 QSTNEVQVANEVQAA
+1011 QATNDVQAANDVQVANE
-1026 NDAQTGRR
+1026 AQTGRR

-1046 ENAGNAGNAVVMA
+1046 ENTGNAVIMA
-1059 QNGDEAANTVKQ
+1059 QNGDETVK
-1071 TANVESQAV
+1071 A
-1080 KTESQE
+1080 ESQE
-1086 AKAERQTAKAE
+1086 ANVER
-1097 KQTAKADN
+1097 
-1105 QTAKADNQT
+1105 QT

-1126 QAKPAIDDKTAP
+1126 QSKPEIDDKTAP
-1138 KAQKSPKAERLRRE
+1138 KAQKSPKAERPRRE

-1161 EAVSEPVVVAEA
+1161 DAISEPVVVAEA
-1173 PQNDDNR
+1173 PQNGDNR
-1180 SKRRVRKVNAAQID
+1180 SKRRVRKVNAARID
-1194 TTLYAKDDVVAVNA
+1194 TALYAKDDVAAVNA

-1220 DMGAVSADMGAVSAD
+1220 DLGSVSADSSVS
-1235 MGAASADSGVA
+1235 

-1270 IEAKDKTSDDLG
+1270 IEAKDKASDDLG
-1282 VERKVDEPKVDD
+1282 VERKVDEPKVDA
-1294 VADIADKASKADKAN
+1294 VADIADKVRE
-1309 AADKASD
+1309 ADKASD
-1316 KETKSTRRTRTVR
+1316 KVTKSTRRTRTVR
-1329 ARMASPTA
+1329 ARMASTTA
-1337 AESEERVDVAPVAE
+1337 AESEGRVDVAPVAE
-1351 SLPVVDN
+1351 PLPVVDN

>member
-30 IETRRSG
+30 IETLRSG

-262 IFSRFGIE
+262 IFSRYGIE
-270 KQIEQIYARQVAL
+270 KQIEQIYARQVSL

-424 IDARAANGNLGG
+424 IDARAASGNLGG

-459 IENEYDIR
+459 LETEYDIR

-479 EEAIEWLTRKQADAL
+479 EEAIEWLTKKQTDAL
-494 YPEKSVQRDT
+494 YPDKITQHDA

-518 EIDDAYRPNDY
+518 EIDDAYRPNDF

-542 SRRAQRREAI
+542 SRRAQRREAS
-552 CTDCEESTQ
+552 CAECEENSTQ
-561 QSACVA
+561 LAAATCRPTAKNDA
-567 DDAESKCM
+567 DES
-575 NEDSSTRKRNRRE
+575 TPRKR
-588 ERKEE
+588 
-593 CREARFDERREGR
+593 
-606 FDERREGRF
+606 
-615 DERRESSRREERR
+615 SRREESRNDEVSR
-628 DGGAPSQRSLR
+628 TTAPARTDLRSDAR
-639 TGAAEAVQAPDS
+639 AVDS

-663 IALSVFIEAM
+663 LALSVLVEKI
-673 APYMNDANGANGPED
+673 APHMDDPKLDE
-688 RSRRRFSAR
+688 RSKRRFSAR
-697 RRTFKKEAGAGMDYR
+697 RRAFKKDASSVGTDYR
-712 MFTLDLVK
+712 MFTLDLAK
-720 AVCVRAFG
+720 AICVRAFG
-728 MSTEM
+728 LSTEIARRDM
-733 TRKDLVSQ
+733 LARLVD
-741 MPEVSRYF
+741 VARYF
-749 EVIAQKPEDERLAI
+749 EAVAMKPEDERLAI

-768 IAITSRHA
+768 VAITSRHA
-776 SARLSCIFDANP
+776 SARLSCLFDANP
-788 DAQADEMAAM
+788 DAQADEMATM
-798 LVQARDNV
+798 LVQARDNA
-806 ITSMT
+806 ITAMT
-811 TRGAGEC
+811 RHTTVDC
-818 RSAAESTI
+818 RTAAEKTI
-826 GAALERVF
+826 TEALARVF
-834 GAAKAVA
+834 GAEKTDPVD
-841 ERVEASDAEIS
+841 ESTEND
-852 SAEVERAEESYTVAD
+852 ESYTIAD
-867 AVAESEEVVRHPEV
+867 AVAESKEDVARYPEV
-881 AIATVP
+881 DIASIPDAT
-887 VAERRGSR
+887 RRSSR
-895 QRQRSNRRAAIGA
+895 QRQRVNRRAAIGA
-908 QAQDGSAEET
+908 QT
-918 PCIVDDGVVVT
+918 PDARNEDDNAKTSIDDANLVT
-929 ADVEIAPMTR
+929 ADVAISPMTIV
-939 LDDVKTTAET
+939 DDATPADKNDET
-949 ASEAHQDEDLEP
+949 AASDASQDDSLET

-981 RNMASE
+981 RNAADRNVDSVNAISKVETSENAPLTSSE
-987 TVDSAES
+987 TQNEA
-994 NAIVRDSIAETQ
+994 ARLETPNNGDE
-1006 VANEV
+1006 AT
-1011 QSTNEVQVANEVQAA
+1011 TNETSTS
-1026 NDAQTGRR
+1026 NDAPTTSNDTPTTRR

-1046 ENAGNAGNAVVMA
+1046 ELADPIVQTENEKTTTSTIEKTDETVTQTIQAVAADAPSVPSTDSENAATTNGAKSEEKNRSRRSRNRKGRTPADEEIVGNAA
-1059 QNGDEAANTVKQ
+1059 QNEATTEQRVDETTTDTTQSKKTTDGKKTPKSQKTSKTDKSQGKAVPNS
-1071 TANVESQAV
+1071 VE
-1080 KTESQE
+1080 
-1086 AKAERQTAKAE
+1086 
-1097 KQTAKADN
+1097 
-1105 QTAKADNQT
+1105 
-1114 AKVDNQTANVES
+1114 
-1126 QAKPAIDDKTAP
+1126 ID
-1138 KAQKSPKAERLRRE
+1138 ENHR
-1152 APKAERPRR
+1152 
-1161 EAVSEPVVVAEA
+1161 
-1173 PQNDDNR
+1173 DDEVR
-1180 SKRRVRKVNAAQID
+1180 TTRRVRKVNAAPID
-1194 TTLYAKDDVVAVNA
+1194 TALYAKDSASPSTDIVKTNTSDEESKIDVNTRSEADEPVERERRRSRNRSKDKAQTSCSAGDEQTDGGVNA
-1208 DLASADSSAVSA
+1208 DDAKTIET
-1220 DMGAVSADMGAVSAD
+1220 
-1235 MGAASADSGVA
+1235 GVA
-1246 ERDAVEVVAPVER
+1246 T
-1259 QPRQPR
+1259 
-1265 RSRSR
+1265 
-1270 IEAKDKTSDDLG
+1270 KT
-1282 VERKVDEPKVDD
+1282 
-1294 VADIADKASKADKAN
+1294 
-1309 AADKASD
+1309 
-1316 KETKSTRRTRTVR
+1316 TRRTRTVR
-1329 ARMASPTA
+1329 TRISTPTA
-1337 AESEERVDVAPVAE
+1337 DDAIAASDSEQKHSSASNVNPSDDAVAPTDDANAPSE
-1351 SLPVVDN
+1351 
-1358 SPAVEDGGAQTEP
+1358 TTT
-1371 ASKPRRARQ
+1371 KPRRVRQ
-1380 TRRARPGDDVQ
+1380 TRRARPGFDGND

>member
-552 CTDCEESTQ
+552 CTNCEENTQ

-567 DDAESKCM
+567 DDAESKCVS
-575 NEDSSTRKRNRRE
+575 EDSSNRRRNRRE
-588 ERKEE
+588 DRSDERRDER
-593 CREARFDERREGR
+593 REDRSDERREGR
-606 FDERREGRF
+606 CDERREGRCDERREGRSDERREGRS

-651 HRLPGIGIASGL
+651 HRLPGIGVASGL

-673 APYMNDANGANGPED
+673 APYMNDANGSNGSNGPED

-741 MPEVSRYF
+741 MAEVSRYF

-806 ITSMT
+806 ITSMMK
-811 TRGAGEC
+811 RGAGEC

-826 GAALERVF
+826 GAAMERVF

-852 SAEVERAEESYTVAD
+852 SAKVESAEESYTVAD

-949 ASEAHQDEDLEP
+949 ASEAPQADDLET

-987 TVDSAES
+987 TADTAES
-994 NAIVRDSIAETQ
+994 NAIARDSIAETQ

-1011 QSTNEVQVANEVQAA
+1011 QATNDVQATNE
-1026 NDAQTGRR
+1026 AQTGRR

-1046 ENAGNAGNAVVMA
+1046 ENTGNAVIMA
-1059 QNGDEAANTVKQ
+1059 QNGDETVK
-1071 TANVESQAV
+1071 A
-1080 KTESQE
+1080 ESQE
-1086 AKAERQTAKAE
+1086 ANVER
-1097 KQTAKADN
+1097 
-1105 QTAKADNQT
+1105 QT

-1126 QAKPAIDDKTAP
+1126 QSKPEIDDKTAP
-1138 KAQKSPKAERLRRE
+1138 KAQKSPKAERPRRE

-1161 EAVSEPVVVAEA
+1161 DAISEPVVVAEA

-1180 SKRRVRKVNAAQID
+1180 SKRRVRKVNAARID
-1194 TTLYAKDDVVAVNA
+1194 TALYAKDDVAAVNA

-1220 DMGAVSADMGAVSAD
+1220 DLGSVSADSSVS
-1235 MGAASADSGVA
+1235 

-1270 IEAKDKTSDDLG
+1270 IEAKDKASDDLG
-1282 VERKVDEPKVDD
+1282 VERKVDEPKVDA
-1294 VADIADKASKADKAN
+1294 VADIADKVRE
-1309 AADKASD
+1309 ADKASD
-1316 KETKSTRRTRTVR
+1316 KVTKSTRRTRTVR
-1329 ARMASPTA
+1329 ARMASTTA
-1337 AESEERVDVAPVAE
+1337 AESEGRVDVAPVAE
-1351 SLPVVDN
+1351 PLPVVDN

>member
-1 MTRRIL
+1 M
-7 INGRRAEEVRV
+7 RV

-30 IETRRSG
+30 IETLRSG

-215 VMRDYFDSSI
+215 VMRDYFDSTI

-262 IFSRFGIE
+262 IFSRYGIE
-270 KQIEQIYARQVAL
+270 KQIEQIYARQVSL

-424 IDARAANGNLGG
+424 IDARAASGNLGG

-459 IENEYDIR
+459 LEIEYDIR

-479 EEAIEWLTRKQADAL
+479 EEAVEWLTKKQTDAL
-494 YPEKSVQRDT
+494 YPDKITQHDA

-518 EIDDAYRPNDY
+518 EIDDAYRPNDF

-542 SRRAQRREAI
+542 SRRARRREASSAE
-552 CTDCEESTQ
+552 CEENSTQLDVATYRPTAKHDAEESTP
-561 QSACVA
+561 
-567 DDAESKCM
+567 
-575 NEDSSTRKRNRRE
+575 RKRTRRE
-588 ERKEE
+588 EPLYDDASHTTAPTRTDP
-593 CREARFDERREGR
+593 RSEGR
-606 FDERREGRF
+606 
-615 DERRESSRREERR
+615 
-628 DGGAPSQRSLR
+628 
-639 TGAAEAVQAPDS
+639 AVDS
-651 HRLPGIGIASGL
+651 HRLPGIGIAGGL
-663 IALSVFIEAM
+663 LALSVLVEKI
-673 APYMNDANGANGPED
+673 APHMDDPKLEE
-688 RSRRRFSAR
+688 RSKRRFSAR
-697 RRTFKKEAGAGMDYR
+697 RRAFKKDSSSVGTDYR
-712 MFTLDLVK
+712 MFTLDLAK

-728 MSTEM
+728 LSTEIARRDM
-733 TRKDLVSQ
+733 LARLADVA
-741 MPEVSRYF
+741 RYF
-749 EVIAQKPEDERLAI
+749 EAVAMKPEDERLAI

-768 IAITSRHA
+768 VAITSRHA
-776 SARLSCIFDANP
+776 SARLSCLFDANP
-788 DAQADEMAAM
+788 DAQADEMATM
-798 LVQARDNV
+798 LVQARDNA
-806 ITSMT
+806 ITAMT
-811 TRGAGEC
+811 RHSSVDC
-818 RSAAESTI
+818 RTAAEMTITEALARIFGTEKTDTIEEST
-826 GAALERVF
+826 EN
-834 GAAKAVA
+834 
-841 ERVEASDAEIS
+841 D
-852 SAEVERAEESYTVAD
+852 ESYTIAD
-867 AVAESEEVVRHPEV
+867 AVAESKNDVARYPEV
-881 AIATVP
+881 DIASIPDAT
-887 VAERRGSR
+887 RRSSR
-895 QRQRSNRRAAIGA
+895 QRQRVNRRAAIGA
-908 QAQDGSAEET
+908 QT
-918 PCIVDDGVVVT
+918 PDALNEDDNTKTSSDDDNLVT
-929 ADVEIAPMTR
+929 ADVAISPMTIV
-939 LDDVKTTAET
+939 DDATPSDKNDET
-949 ASEAHQDEDLEP
+949 PTDNAPQDDSLET

-968 SRERRRDR
+968 SRERRRER

-981 RNMASE
+981 RNAADRNVCSVSVISEAETSENATRTSSKQSE
-987 TVDSAES
+987 TTCLDIPINGDEVAAIKTPTS
-994 NAIVRDSIAETQ
+994 NDTPTTS
-1006 VANEV
+1006 
-1011 QSTNEVQVANEVQAA
+1011 
-1026 NDAQTGRR
+1026 NDTPTTRR
-1034 RERRTRRPQIGS
+1034 RERRTRRPQIGTELATPIVQTENEKTTQSTIEKTDETVTQTIQAVAADAPSVPSTDS
-1046 ENAGNAGNAVVMA
+1046 ENAATTNGAKSEEKNRSRRSRNRKVRTPADEKIVGNAA
-1059 QNGDEAANTVKQ
+1059 QNEATAEQRVDETTTGTTQTKKTTDEKKTPKPQKTPKTDKSQGKTVP
-1071 TANVESQAV
+1071 NSVE
-1080 KTESQE
+1080 
-1086 AKAERQTAKAE
+1086 
-1097 KQTAKADN
+1097 
-1105 QTAKADNQT
+1105 
-1114 AKVDNQTANVES
+1114 
-1126 QAKPAIDDKTAP
+1126 IDENHHDDEIRTT
-1138 KAQKSPKAERLRRE
+1138 RRI
-1152 APKAERPRR
+1152 
-1161 EAVSEPVVVAEA
+1161 
-1173 PQNDDNR
+1173 
-1180 SKRRVRKVNAAQID
+1180 RKVNAAPID
-1194 TTLYAKDDVVAVNA
+1194 TALYAKD
-1208 DLASADSSAVSA
+1208 SAAPSTDSV
-1220 DMGAVSADMGAVSAD
+1220 
-1235 MGAASADSGVA
+1235 
-1246 ERDAVEVVAPVER
+1246 
-1259 QPRQPR
+1259 
-1265 RSRSR
+1265 
-1270 IEAKDKTSDDLG
+1270 KTNTSDDG
-1282 VERKVDEPKVDD
+1282 IKIGSNTRSEADEPVEHDRRQSRNR
-1294 VADIADKASKADKAN
+1294 SKAKAQTSCSAGDGKTDGGIN
-1309 AADKASD
+1309 SNDAKTIETGVAAK
-1316 KETKSTRRTRTVR
+1316 TTRRTRTVR
-1329 ARMASPTA
+1329 TRISTPTADDAIAVSDSEQKHSPTSNVNPSDDA
-1337 AESEERVDVAPVAE
+1337 NAPSEPTPKLRRVR
-1351 SLPVVDN
+1351 L
-1358 SPAVEDGGAQTEP
+1358 
-1371 ASKPRRARQ
+1371 
-1380 TRRARPGDDVQ
+1380 TRRARPGFDGND

>member
-552 CTDCEESTQ
+552 CTNCEENTQ
-561 QSACVA
+561 QSTCVA
-567 DDAESKCM
+567 DDAESKCVS
-575 NEDSSTRKRNRRE
+575 EDSSNRRRNRRE

-593 CREARFDERREGR
+593 CRDERREDRCDERREGR
-606 FDERREGRF
+606 CDERREGRCDERREGRS

-651 HRLPGIGIASGL
+651 HRLPGIGVASGL

-673 APYMNDANGANGPED
+673 APYMNDANGSNGSNGPED

-741 MPEVSRYF
+741 MAEVSRYF

-811 TRGAGEC
+811 KRGAGEC

-826 GAALERVF
+826 GAAMERVF

-852 SAEVERAEESYTVAD
+852 SAKVESAEESYTVAD

-949 ASEAHQDEDLEP
+949 ASEAPQADDLET

-987 TVDSAES
+987 TADTAES
-994 NAIVRDSIAETQ
+994 NAIARDSIAETQ
-1006 VANEV
+1006 VANDV
-1011 QSTNEVQVANEVQAA
+1011 QATNDVQAANDVQVANE
-1026 NDAQTGRR
+1026 AQTGRR

-1046 ENAGNAGNAVVMA
+1046 ENTGNAVIMA
-1059 QNGDEAANTVKQ
+1059 QNGDETVK
-1071 TANVESQAV
+1071 A
-1080 KTESQE
+1080 ESQE
-1086 AKAERQTAKAE
+1086 ANVER
-1097 KQTAKADN
+1097 
-1105 QTAKADNQT
+1105 QT

-1126 QAKPAIDDKTAP
+1126 QSKPEIDDKTAP
-1138 KAQKSPKAERLRRE
+1138 KAQKSPKAERPRRE

-1161 EAVSEPVVVAEA
+1161 DAISEPVVVAEA

-1180 SKRRVRKVNAAQID
+1180 SKRRVRKVNAARID
-1194 TTLYAKDDVVAVNA
+1194 TALYAKDDVAAVNA

-1220 DMGAVSADMGAVSAD
+1220 DLGSVSADSSVS
-1235 MGAASADSGVA
+1235 

-1270 IEAKDKTSDDLG
+1270 IEAKDKASDDLG
-1282 VERKVDEPKVDD
+1282 VERKVDEPKVDA
-1294 VADIADKASKADKAN
+1294 VADIADKVRE
-1309 AADKASD
+1309 ADKASD
-1316 KETKSTRRTRTVR
+1316 KVTKSTRRTRTVR
-1329 ARMASPTA
+1329 ARMASTTA
-1337 AESEERVDVAPVAE
+1337 AESEGRVDVTPVAE
-1351 SLPVVDN
+1351 PLPVVDN

>member
-552 CTDCEESTQ
+552 CTNCEENTQ
-561 QSACVA
+561 QSTCVA
-567 DDAESKCM
+567 DDAESKCVS
-575 NEDSSTRKRNRRE
+575 EDSSNRRRNRRE

-593 CREARFDERREGR
+593 CRDERREDRCDERREGR
-606 FDERREGRF
+606 CDERREGRCDERREGRS

-651 HRLPGIGIASGL
+651 HRLPGIGVASGL

-673 APYMNDANGANGPED
+673 APYMNDANGSNGSNGPED

-741 MPEVSRYF
+741 MAEVSRYF

-811 TRGAGEC
+811 KRGAGEC

-826 GAALERVF
+826 GAAMERVF

-852 SAEVERAEESYTVAD
+852 SAKVESAEESYTVAD

-949 ASEAHQDEDLEP
+949 ASEAPQADDLET

-987 TVDSAES
+987 TADTAES
-994 NAIVRDSIAETQ
+994 NAIARDSIAETQ
-1006 VANEV
+1006 VANDV
-1011 QSTNEVQVANEVQAA
+1011 QATNDVQAANDVQVANE
-1026 NDAQTGRR
+1026 AQTGRR

-1046 ENAGNAGNAVVMA
+1046 ENTGNAVIMA
-1059 QNGDEAANTVKQ
+1059 QNGDETVK
-1071 TANVESQAV
+1071 A
-1080 KTESQE
+1080 ESQE
-1086 AKAERQTAKAE
+1086 ANVER
-1097 KQTAKADN
+1097 
-1105 QTAKADNQT
+1105 QT

-1126 QAKPAIDDKTAP
+1126 QSKPEIDDKTAP
-1138 KAQKSPKAERLRRE
+1138 KAQKSPKAERPRRE

-1161 EAVSEPVVVAEA
+1161 DAISEPVVVAEA

-1180 SKRRVRKVNAAQID
+1180 SKRRVRKVNAARID
-1194 TTLYAKDDVVAVNA
+1194 TALYAKDDVAAVNA

-1220 DMGAVSADMGAVSAD
+1220 DLGSVSADSSVS
-1235 MGAASADSGVA
+1235 

-1270 IEAKDKTSDDLG
+1270 IEAKDKASDDLG
-1282 VERKVDEPKVDD
+1282 VERKVDEPKVDA
-1294 VADIADKASKADKAN
+1294 VADIADKVRE
-1309 AADKASD
+1309 ADKASD
-1316 KETKSTRRTRTVR
+1316 KVTKSTRRTRTVR
-1329 ARMASPTA
+1329 ARMASTTA
-1337 AESEERVDVAPVAE
+1337 AESEGRVDVVPVAE
-1351 SLPVVDN
+1351 PLPVVDN

>member
-552 CTDCEESTQ
+552 CTNCEENTQ

-567 DDAESKCM
+567 DDAESKCVS
-575 NEDSSTRKRNRRE
+575 EDSSNRRRNRRE

-593 CREARFDERREGR
+593 CRDERREGR
-606 FDERREGRF
+606 CDERREGRSDERREGRS

-651 HRLPGIGIASGL
+651 HRLPGIGVASGL

-673 APYMNDANGANGPED
+673 APYMNDANGSNGSNGTED

-741 MPEVSRYF
+741 MAEVSRYF

-806 ITSMT
+806 ITSMMK
-811 TRGAGEC
+811 RGAGEC

-826 GAALERVF
+826 GAAMERVF

-852 SAEVERAEESYTVAD
+852 SAKVESAEESYTVAD

-949 ASEAHQDEDLEP
+949 ASEAPQADDLET

-987 TVDSAES
+987 TADTAES
-994 NAIVRDSIAETQ
+994 NAIARDSIAETQ
-1006 VANEV
+1006 VANDV
-1011 QSTNEVQVANEVQAA
+1011 QATNDVQAANDVQVANE
-1026 NDAQTGRR
+1026 AQTGRR

-1046 ENAGNAGNAVVMA
+1046 ENTGNAVIMA
-1059 QNGDEAANTVKQ
+1059 QNGDETVK
-1071 TANVESQAV
+1071 A
-1080 KTESQE
+1080 ESQE
-1086 AKAERQTAKAE
+1086 ANVER
-1097 KQTAKADN
+1097 
-1105 QTAKADNQT
+1105 QT

-1126 QAKPAIDDKTAP
+1126 QSKPEIDDKTAP
-1138 KAQKSPKAERLRRE
+1138 KAQKSPKAERPRRE

-1161 EAVSEPVVVAEA
+1161 DAISEPVVVAEA
-1173 PQNDDNR
+1173 PQNGDNR
-1180 SKRRVRKVNAAQID
+1180 SKRRVRKVNAARID
-1194 TTLYAKDDVVAVNA
+1194 TALYAKDDVAAVNA

-1220 DMGAVSADMGAVSAD
+1220 DLGSVSADSSVS
-1235 MGAASADSGVA
+1235 

-1270 IEAKDKTSDDLG
+1270 IEAKDKASDDLG
-1282 VERKVDEPKVDD
+1282 VERKVDEPKVDA
-1294 VADIADKASKADKAN
+1294 VADIADKVRE
-1309 AADKASD
+1309 ADKASD
-1316 KETKSTRRTRTVR
+1316 KVTKSTRRTRTVR
-1329 ARMASPTA
+1329 ARMASTTA
-1337 AESEERVDVAPVAE
+1337 AESEGRVDVAPVAE
-1351 SLPVVDN
+1351 PLPVVDN

>member
-552 CTDCEESTQ
+552 CTNCEENTQ

-567 DDAESKCM
+567 DDAESKCVS
-575 NEDSSTRKRNRRE
+575 EDSSTRKRNRRE
-588 ERKEE
+588 DRKEE
-593 CREARFDERREGR
+593 CRDERREDHCDERREGR
-606 FDERREGRF
+606 S

-651 HRLPGIGIASGL
+651 HRLPGIGVASGL

-673 APYMNDANGANGPED
+673 APYMNDANGSNGSNGPED

-741 MPEVSRYF
+741 MAEVSRYF

-811 TRGAGEC
+811 KRGAGEC

-826 GAALERVF
+826 GAAMERVF

-852 SAEVERAEESYTVAD
+852 SAKVESAEESYTVAD

-949 ASEAHQDEDLEP
+949 ASEAPQADDLET

-987 TVDSAES
+987 TADTAES
-994 NAIVRDSIAETQ
+994 NAIARDSIAETQ

-1011 QSTNEVQVANEVQAA
+1011 QATNDVQVANE
-1026 NDAQTGRR
+1026 AQTGRR

-1046 ENAGNAGNAVVMA
+1046 ENTGNAVIMA
-1059 QNGDEAANTVKQ
+1059 QNGDETVKAESQEANVERQ
-1071 TANVESQAV
+1071 TANVE
-1080 KTESQE
+1080 
-1086 AKAERQTAKAE
+1086 R
-1097 KQTAKADN
+1097 
-1105 QTAKADNQT
+1105 QT

-1126 QAKPAIDDKTAP
+1126 QSKPEIDDKTAP
-1138 KAQKSPKAERLRRE
+1138 KAQKSPKAERPRRE

-1161 EAVSEPVVVAEA
+1161 DAISEPVVVAEA

-1180 SKRRVRKVNAAQID
+1180 SKRRVRKVNAARID
-1194 TTLYAKDDVVAVNA
+1194 TALYAKDDVAAVNA

-1220 DMGAVSADMGAVSAD
+1220 DLGSVSADSSVS
-1235 MGAASADSGVA
+1235 

-1270 IEAKDKTSDDLG
+1270 IEAKDKASDDLG
-1282 VERKVDEPKVDD
+1282 VERKVDEPKVDA
-1294 VADIADKASKADKAN
+1294 VADIADKVRE
-1309 AADKASD
+1309 ADKASD
-1316 KETKSTRRTRTVR
+1316 KVTKSTRRTRTVR
-1329 ARMASPTA
+1329 ARMASTTA
-1337 AESEERVDVAPVAE
+1337 AESEGRVDVAPVAE
-1351 SLPVVDN
+1351 PLPVVDN

>member
-552 CTDCEESTQ
+552 CTNCEENTQ

-567 DDAESKCM
+567 DDAESKCVS
-575 NEDSSTRKRNRRE
+575 EDSSNRRRNRRE

-593 CREARFDERREGR
+593 CRDERREDRSDERREGR
-606 FDERREGRF
+606 SDERREGRSDERREGRS

-651 HRLPGIGIASGL
+651 HRLPGIGVASGL

-673 APYMNDANGANGPED
+673 APYMNDANGSNGSNGPED

-741 MPEVSRYF
+741 MAEVSRYF

-811 TRGAGEC
+811 KRGAGEC

-826 GAALERVF
+826 GAAMERVF

-852 SAEVERAEESYTVAD
+852 SAKVESAEESYTVAD

-949 ASEAHQDEDLEP
+949 ASEAPQADDLET

-987 TVDSAES
+987 TADTAES
-994 NAIVRDSIAETQ
+994 NAIARDSIAETQ
-1006 VANEV
+1006 VANDV
-1011 QSTNEVQVANEVQAA
+1011 QATNDVQVANE
-1026 NDAQTGRR
+1026 AQTGRR

-1046 ENAGNAGNAVVMA
+1046 ENTGNAVIMA
-1059 QNGDEAANTVKQ
+1059 QNGDETVKAESQEANVERQ
-1071 TANVESQAV
+1071 TANVE
-1080 KTESQE
+1080 
-1086 AKAERQTAKAE
+1086 R
-1097 KQTAKADN
+1097 
-1105 QTAKADNQT
+1105 QT

-1126 QAKPAIDDKTAP
+1126 QSKPEIDDKTAP
-1138 KAQKSPKAERLRRE
+1138 KAQKSPKAERPRRE

-1161 EAVSEPVVVAEA
+1161 DAISEPVVVAEA

-1180 SKRRVRKVNAAQID
+1180 SKRRVRKVNAARID
-1194 TTLYAKDDVVAVNA
+1194 TALYAKDDVAAVNA

-1220 DMGAVSADMGAVSAD
+1220 DLGSVSADSSVS
-1235 MGAASADSGVA
+1235 

-1270 IEAKDKTSDDLG
+1270 IEAKDKASDDLG
-1282 VERKVDEPKVDD
+1282 VERKVDEPKVDA
-1294 VADIADKASKADKAN
+1294 VADIADKVRE
-1309 AADKASD
+1309 ADKASD
-1316 KETKSTRRTRTVR
+1316 KVTKSTRRTRTVR
-1329 ARMASPTA
+1329 ARMASTTA
-1337 AESEERVDVAPVAE
+1337 AESEGRVDVAPVAE
-1351 SLPVVDN
+1351 PLPVVDN